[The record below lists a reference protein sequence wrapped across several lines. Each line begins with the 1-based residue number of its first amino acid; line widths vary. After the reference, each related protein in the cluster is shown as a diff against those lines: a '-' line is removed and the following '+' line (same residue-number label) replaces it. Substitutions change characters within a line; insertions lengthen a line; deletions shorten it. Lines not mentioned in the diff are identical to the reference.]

1 MLKWLLDARRY
12 GRHVYLKAITDVTC
26 VEKTGQFLGL
36 GNWINAM
43 NGKTG
48 LHLVVLYLELNRV
61 RVPWNFRVWNG
72 KGSVSPMKLGLR
84 MLSSLPEALTEHP
97 RLQGG
102 RP

>member
-1 MLKWLLDARRY
+1 MLAWLLEASKY
-12 GRHVYLKAITDVTC
+12 GRHVYLKVIIDVTC

-61 RVPWNFRVWNG
+61 RVPWNVRIWNG
-72 KGSVSPMKLGLR
+72 KDTAPLNLGLR
-84 MLSSLPEALTEHP
+84 MLWGLPDAPSTLAFRGSS
-97 RLQGG
+97 
-102 RP
+102 